1 MPLRSGEGAKTV
13 TDEQLRKRAEKL
25 IREDRMPSIDKL
37 SSVILEMRRKY
48 AAQIRMARREAR
60 RKEDE

>member
-1 MPLRSGEGAKTV
+1 MTN
-13 TDEQLRKRAEKL
+13 EQLRERAEKL
-25 IREDRMPSIDKL
+25 IREERMPSIEKL

-48 AAQIRMARREAR
+48 AAQIRMAQREAR